1 MSKDNKDNSV
11 NIDYG
16 YGREVIYTDET
27 EITDENICKVVKE
40 TFELHMKNSQ
50 AQESLFAYEKG
61 KQPIL
66 DRVKDIRPEINHK
79 LVDNEASKI
88 VDFKLGY
95 EFGNPINL
103 VQRAKVE
110 PCKNGEDKIS
120 DDDMKIALLN
130 EMFVEE
136 NKESKDNKC
145 ARDFLISGL
154 GYKMA
159 LAKKNVNGVAVFDYV
174 IPNPLTTYIV
184 RTNDVYRKKVLG
196 VTYSINKVTG
206 YVTLGAYTENKYYLF
221 KGTFD
226 EYTYEEI
233 NGIGKI
239 PIVEYAYN
247 HDRMG
252 CFEKV
257 IPLINYKNIVG
268 SDRLNDISQ
277 HVQSLLWMND
287 CELEDDDKEK
297 VSNEGGLVITR
308 TTPDG
313 KTPNIEYLSQVLNQ
327 SEIQTFADY
336 LKDQIM
342 EQSGVPTK
350 GENGG
355 GSTGSAL
362 SLSNGWAT
370 AEQLAKITESIY
382 KESEMEF
389 IDLVLTIIKNS
400 NDVKNKEIKK
410 LELSDIGIKFARNKT
425 YDLGT
430 KVNALATL
438 LNSGVDGLKAFE
450 VIDLFPDTQQ
460 AWLDSRE
467 NIEKKQGVSKEDN
480 SEIEENATIN
490 NNERIMGD
498 SSDNYEQ
505 SPIAKL

>member
-1 MSKDNKDNSV
+1 MSTDN
-11 NIDYG
+11 YG
-16 YGREVIYTDET
+16 YGRKIIYTDYD
-27 EITDENICKVVKE
+27 EITDDNICEVVKE
-40 TFELHMKNSQ
+40 TFEQHLINSQ
-50 AQESLFAYEKG
+50 AQKSLFDYEKG

-66 DRVKDIRPEINHK
+66 DRVKNIRPEINHK

-136 NKESKDNKC
+136 CKESKDNKC
-145 ARDFLISGL
+145 ARDFLISGI

-159 LAKKNVNGVAVFDYV
+159 LAKKDVNGVAVFDYV

-196 VTYSINKVTG
+196 VTYSIDKKTKKVR
-206 YVTLGAYTENKYYLF
+206 LGAYTDKKYYYF
-221 KGTFD
+221 DKTFD
-226 EYTYEEI
+226 EYISEI

-287 CELEDDDKEK
+287 CELEEKDKDK

-313 KTPNIEYLSQVLNQ
+313 KTPIINYLSQVLNQ

-480 SEIEENATIN
+480 SIEKQDINATVN
-490 NNERIMGD
+490 NDRIMGD